1 MNIRK
6 IVLQVMALFAVLSTQ
21 AQNPI
26 IQTIY
31 TADPAPM
38 VYKDTVYLYTGHDED
53 KSTVFVMKNWHCFT
67 STDMVNCTD
76 CGSPLSLKTFSRAK
90 QDVWAGQCI
99 PRNGKFY
106 W

>member
-6 IVLQVMALFAVLSTQ
+6 IVLQVTALFAAVSTQ

-53 KSTVFVMKNWHCFT
+53 KSTTFVMK
-67 STDMVNCTD
+67 D
-76 CGSPLSLKTFSRAK
+76 
-90 QDVWAGQCI
+90 
-99 PRNGKFY
+99 
-106 W
+106 

>member
-6 IVLQVMALFAVLSTQ
+6 IVLPLTALFTTAGAQ

-38 VYKDTVYLYTGHDED
+38 VYK
-53 KSTVFVMKNWHCFT
+53 
-67 STDMVNCTD
+67 
-76 CGSPLSLKTFSRAK
+76 LK
-90 QDVWAGQCI
+90 I
-99 PRNGKFY
+99 
-106 W
+106 